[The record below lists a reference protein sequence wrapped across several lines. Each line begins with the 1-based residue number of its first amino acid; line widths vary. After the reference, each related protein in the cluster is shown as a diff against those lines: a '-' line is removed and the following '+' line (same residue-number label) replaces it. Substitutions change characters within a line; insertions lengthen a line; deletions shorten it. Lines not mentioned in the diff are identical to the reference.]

1 LIYHLHI
8 RATAPTRLRFRIGVD
23 DTVILPMVFAAL
35 LASALYQLAFFL
47 ISSASALV
55 FALLLRVVT
64 FPLLVAAT
72 AGDGMVWLV
81 KQLAGLA
88 QLSGT
93 KREACRE
100 FLDRRW
106 SGLRQRLSH
115 ETVVKVTQRILQAG
129 ISWTFRR
136 CGALSPRA
144 ALFVIAGAMLWL
156 PLSAAI
162 SLAMHAALLAQ
173 AGLLPAWT
181 QLLHPVATIIAKS
194 KLLVL
199 AAYPA
204 AWPQARKHAWV
215 QAALRCMD
223 QLVALAI
230 IQKTAHRYGQTK
242 LALARGSA
250 PIFRHCPKQPPRVSE
265 QQSLPG

>member
-1 LIYHLHI
+1 
-8 RATAPTRLRFRIGVD
+8 
-23 DTVILPMVFAAL
+23 MVCAAL
-35 LASALYQLAFFL
+35 LARALYQVAFFL
-47 ISSASALV
+47 ISFASAFV
-55 FALLLRVVT
+55 FALLLRVMT

-81 KQLAGLA
+81 KQLAGLP
-88 QLSGT
+88 QLSGAR
-93 KREACRE
+93 REACRQL
-100 FLDRRW
+100 LDGRW
-106 SGLRQRLSH
+106 AGLRQWLSH
-115 ETVVKVTQRILQAG
+115 ETVVKATQRVLQGG

-144 ALFVIAGAMLWL
+144 ALFVIAGTMLWL

-162 SLAMHAALLAQ
+162 SIAMHAALLAH
-173 AGLLPAWT
+173 AGVLPAWT

-204 AWPQARKHAWV
+204 VWPQAKKHAWV

-223 QLVALAI
+223 HIVALAI

-242 LALARGSA
+242 LVLARGGA
-250 PIFRHCPKQPPRVSE
+250 PIFRH
-265 QQSLPG
+265 

>member
-1 LIYHLHI
+1 LLYHSHI
-8 RATAPTRLRFRIGVD
+8 RATAPTRDPFRIGVD
-23 DTVILPMVFAAL
+23 DTVIVPMVCAAL
-35 LASALYQLAFFL
+35 LARALYQVAFFL
-47 ISSASALV
+47 ISFASAFV
-55 FALLLRVVT
+55 FALLLRVMT

-81 KQLAGLA
+81 KQLAGLP
-88 QLSGT
+88 QLSGAR
-93 KREACRE
+93 REACRQL
-100 FLDRRW
+100 LDGRW
-106 SGLRQRLSH
+106 AGLRQWLSH
-115 ETVVKVTQRILQAG
+115 ETVVKATQRVLQGG

-144 ALFVIAGAMLWL
+144 ALFVIAGTMLWL

-162 SLAMHAALLAQ
+162 SIAMHAALLAH
-173 AGLLPAWT
+173 AGVLPAWT

-204 AWPQARKHAWV
+204 VWPQAKKHAWV

-223 QLVALAI
+223 HIVALAI

-242 LALARGSA
+242 LVLARGGA
-250 PIFRHCPKQPPRVSE
+250 PIFRH
-265 QQSLPG
+265 

>member
-1 LIYHLHI
+1 LIYHSHI
-8 RATAPTRLRFRIGVD
+8 RATAPTRDQFRIGVD

-35 LASALYQLAFFL
+35 LARTLYQVAFFL
-47 ISSASALV
+47 ISFASAFV
-55 FALLLRVVT
+55 FALLLRVMT

-81 KQLAGLA
+81 KQLAGLL
-88 QLSGT
+88 QPSGA
-93 KREACRE
+93 KREARRE
-100 FLDRRW
+100 LLDGCW
-106 SGLRQRLSH
+106 AGLRQRLSH
-115 ETVVKVTQRILQAG
+115 ETVVKATQGVLQGG
-129 ISWTFRR
+129 ISWTFQL

-144 ALFVIAGAMLWL
+144 ALFVIAGTTLWL

-162 SLAMHAALLAQ
+162 SIAMHAALLAH

-181 QLLHPVATIIAKS
+181 QLLHPIATIIAKS

-204 AWPQARKHAWV
+204 AWPQAKKHAWV

-223 QLVALAI
+223 RIVALAI

-250 PIFRHCPKQPPRVSE
+250 PIFRQ
-265 QQSLPG
+265 